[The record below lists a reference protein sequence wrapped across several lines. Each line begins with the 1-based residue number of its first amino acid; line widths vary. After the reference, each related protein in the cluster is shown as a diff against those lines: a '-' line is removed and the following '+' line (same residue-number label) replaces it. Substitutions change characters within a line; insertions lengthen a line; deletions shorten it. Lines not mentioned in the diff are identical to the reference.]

1 MTLTERAEKAAEM
14 KRSGRYNCCQAVT
27 VALADE
33 TGMDEETLNSVA
45 AGFCVGMGNMQA
57 TCGSLIG
64 AGMIA
69 GLKTNGNG
77 TVRFTRQ
84 ISEAFVKK
92 CGAITCKDLKAIVDG
107 KPLCPCENC
116 VRNAVLS
123 YGEVMG
129 IE

>member
-1 MTLTERAEKAAEM
+1 MPLTERAEKAAEM
-14 KRSGRYNCCQAVT
+14 KRSGGYNCCQAVT

-33 TGMDEETLNSVA
+33 TGLDEETLNSVA
-45 AGFCVGMGNMQA
+45 AGFCAGMGNMQA